1 MPDADKLVSLSP
13 IVMLP
18 KFHVA
23 IVPARLMLDGAVATI
38 PDLNVE
44 LEPEVKVSVPVLLN
58 VVAPAILV
66 ELPEMEML

>member
-1 MPDADKLVSLSP
+1 MPDADKLVSPSP

-18 KFHVA
+18 RYHVE
-23 IVPARLMLDGAVATI
+23 IVPARLMLDGAVATM

-44 LEPEVKVSVPVLLN
+44 LEPEVNVSVPVLLN

-66 ELPEMEML
+66 ELPEIEML